1 MTSNRKLL
9 IGATLIGLGFTPSLI
24 AQEVSNT
31 IAEQAEESQKKASK
45 KHNDVERIQVSGI
58 KSALESGLRDK
69 REANQVVDVIV
80 AEDIGKFSDS
90 NIAET
95 LQRLPGVQIGRSQ
108 TGEGSEISIRG
119 LGRSITTMNGRTM
132 FTGIGRNINVKDI
145 PSESLSG
152 IKVYKSPQANQIE
165 GGIAGTLDLQRV
177 KTTNFNKSKGSINIQ
192 AQYADLSEKWAPKI
206 SGMVGDSF
214 DTEYGEFG
222 ALLAFNHQ
230 TRNTRFDRQRT
241 LSFGRELANPNN
253 PDAKGSTG
261 GGFVYGTEETKRNNI
276 VARFDWDPN
285 ENSHYFLDMG
295 YIDFS
300 EDTRRNALNYRTSK
314 IAKKKETIKIK
325 EADYSNPNL
334 DVTKVTYINPIL
346 QSLSQVETRD
356 TKTYDIALGAEYFIE
371 DVTLNL
377 QASYVS
383 SESDNTFK
391 NIRLGDTAKK
401 DEITLD
407 YSNAKNS
414 APQVT
419 TTLDFSDPSNFV
431 INQFRD
437 QITNTKSDEV
447 GLRADLTYDING
459 DFFQSIET
467 GLRYTS
473 RDADRSGFDLN
484 PKGVKVATSEL
495 ADYFLLSDSDFYD
508 GEAGLGS
515 GFVIADMDAIVGN
528 DAEVRDILGVK
539 ETSTA
544 PANNL
549 QFNITEKNLAGYVQA
564 NFESEI
570 GNIPVSGNF
579 GVRIVDTQR
588 DSESLAIQGKN
599 NEPTQVSTD
608 ETNTLPSLN
617 VKFEVSD
624 SVLVRAAASRVMS
637 LPNFAA
643 LAPSVHLTSN
653 NGNDLVIVGNPEL
666 KAFTSDNFDIGVE
679 WYVNDSTALTGVFF
693 YKEVDGF
700 TIKSTNKE
708 IHFGQEYDTQ
718 RTINGEKGKLKG
730 FAASY
735 QQFFDFLPG
744 IWANFGV
751 KANATYID
759 SEAPSPVDGLDLP
772 LQDLSKTSYNLV
784 GIYEDDK
791 FSARLTWNWRDKYF
805 DQLFR
810 NKPVFNSGGGVLDAS
825 FNYKFS
831 KKFKVKLS
839 LKNINNKEVHSYY
852 QDEYRPRDFAINDR
866 RAVLG
871 ATYKF

>member
-9 IGATLIGLGFTPSLI
+9 IGATLISLGFTPSLI

-31 IAEQAEESQKKASK
+31 IAEQREESQKKANK
-45 KHNDVERIQVSGI
+45 KNDDVERIQVSGI

-69 REANQVVDVIV
+69 RESNQVVDVIV

-95 LQRLPGVQIGRSQ
+95 LQRLPGIQIGRSQ

-177 KTTNFNKSKGSINIQ
+177 KTTNFNNQKGSINVQ

-241 LSFGRELANPNN
+241 LPFTVDIAGGK
-253 PDAKGSTG
+253 DGAKRSAG

-276 VARFDWDPN
+276 VARLDWDPN
-285 ENSHYFLDMG
+285 EDSHYFLDFG

-300 EDTRRNALNYRTSK
+300 EDTRRNALNYKFGTK
-314 IAKKKETIKIK
+314 VK
-325 EADYSNPNL
+325 EASFDNPNL
-334 DVTKVTYINPIL
+334 DVTKITFTNPTM
-346 QSLSQVETRD
+346 QSLSQIEERE
-356 TKTYDIALGAEYFIE
+356 TKTYDIALGAEYFIG
-371 DVTLNL
+371 DFTLEL

-383 SESDNTFK
+383 SESDNTFT
-391 NIRLGDTAKK
+391 NLRLTDTNKA
-401 DEITLD
+401 DEITVD
-407 YSNAKNS
+407 YSGANSS
-414 APQVT
+414 APNVSVPT
-419 TTLDFSDPSNFV
+419 N
-431 INQFRD
+431 INQKSYFAIDQFRD
-437 QITNTKSDEV
+437 QITKTKSDETAF
-447 GLRADLTYDING
+447 RADLTYDING
-459 DFFQSIET
+459 DFFQSVET
-467 GLRYTS
+467 GFRYTV
-473 RDADRSGFDLN
+473 RDAERSGFDLLKRGSKKK
-484 PKGVKVATSEL
+484 PFKFGIEGSEL
-495 ADYFLLSDSDFYD
+495 DHLFMLSDSDFYD
-508 GEAGLGS
+508 GEAGLPS
-515 GFVIADMDAIVGN
+515 GFVIGDMDGIRGE
-528 DAEVRDILGVK
+528 DALVRSTLGLK
-539 ETSTA
+539 ATSEA

-549 QFNITEKNLAGYVQA
+549 RFDITEKTLAAYVQA

-570 GNIPVSGNF
+570 GSVPYSGNF
-579 GVRIVDTQR
+579 GLRMVDTKR
-588 DSESLAIQGKN
+588 DGEGLILNKDNEYVPSNSEN
-599 NEPTQVSTD
+599 D
-608 ETNTLPSLN
+608 ETTFLPSVN

-624 SVLVRAAASRVMS
+624 DVLIRFAASRVMS
-637 LPNFAA
+637 QPNFAD
-643 LAPSVHLTSN
+643 LAPGVRLNYGN
-653 NGNDLVIVGNPEL
+653 NTANAGNPDL
-666 KAFTSDNFDIGVE
+666 KAFTADNFDIGVE
-679 WYVNDSTALTGVFF
+679 WYVNDSTALTGTFF

-700 TIKSTNKE
+700 LVKVSENETF
-708 IHFGQEYDTQ
+708 FGEEFLTT
-718 RTINGEKGKLKG
+718 RRVNGEKGKLKG

-744 IWANFGV
+744 IWQNFGL
-751 KANATYID
+751 KANATFID
-759 SEAPSPVDGLDLP
+759 SEAPSPIEGLDLP
-772 LQDLSKTSYNLV
+772 LQDLSKSSYNLA

-791 FSARLTWNWRDKYF
+791 FSARLTWNWREKYF
-805 DQLFR
+805 DSIVAG
-810 NKPVFNSGGGVLDAS
+810 KPLFNSGGGVLDAS
-825 FNYKFS
+825 FNYKLT

-839 LKNINNKEVHSYY
+839 LKNINNKEVHTYY

-871 ATYKF
+871 VTYKF